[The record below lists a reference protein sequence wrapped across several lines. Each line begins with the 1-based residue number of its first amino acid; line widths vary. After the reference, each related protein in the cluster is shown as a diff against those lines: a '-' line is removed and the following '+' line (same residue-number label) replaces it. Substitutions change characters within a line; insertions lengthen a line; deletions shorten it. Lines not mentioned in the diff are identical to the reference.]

1 MSYVTATQ
9 IISVE
14 YHPCPTPLQ
23 NRQTTKWTRQLKRTS
38 LPMLGGEKR
47 AMHSQTKTPFIET
60 DMSPEDWK
68 VLAEF
73 LGTASEGSTDPNPGS
88 VDGQKSVTVASTQK
102 MTTETKDDSKESV
115 LSK

>member
-1 MSYVTATQ
+1 M
-9 IISVE
+9 
-14 YHPCPTPLQ
+14 PNPTPEST
-23 NRQTTKWTRQLKRTS
+23 NNKMDAS
-38 LPMLGGEKR
+38 
-47 AMHSQTKTPFIET
+47 TKTYFATHVRRREARYAQPNTNAIDQT